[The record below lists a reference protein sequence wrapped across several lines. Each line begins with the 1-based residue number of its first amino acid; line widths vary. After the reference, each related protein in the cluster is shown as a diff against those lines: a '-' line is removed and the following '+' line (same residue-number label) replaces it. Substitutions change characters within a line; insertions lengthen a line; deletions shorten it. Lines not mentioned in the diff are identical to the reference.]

1 MQVSTGTTRRPIN
14 ELIVLAPVSTRTPL
28 RFSTQ
33 DETKKKKKKKRGR
46 KEINGSDCRKEILQ
60 SGDRVAVRVMLQAVL
75 AVGIREN
82 KCQEGGRA
90 VLGVLFIPRPP
101 HVPALVAVKDV
112 RNVGLLDLGAG
123 QVHPDAALVA
133 LDHRPPGERLPAVA
147 GDQVPRIVP
156 CVAKR
161 KRERSDVRRAD
172 DISCCV
178 RHSSTERTRL
188 HHDVFVGDPGLP
200 LAGAHL
206 RVPDGLL
213 LRRLPQGR
221 PAAARGPV
229 HRQLLS
235 DRSHLPVPALGV
247 RLALSGAFEFL
258 SFGLFGVFA
267 AFDTSP
273 FLALAAAAVRRRYG
287 GTQRQLF
294 QLFVLLALRLRA
306 GRALVQGVFKAHLVQ
321 QSAIGVHAAN
331 AFALVR
337 SGFPDKRVD
346 GVNV

>member
-1 MQVSTGTTRRPIN
+1 MCAS
-14 ELIVLAPVSTRTPL
+14 
-28 RFSTQ
+28 
-33 DETKKKKKKKRGR
+33 
-46 KEINGSDCRKEILQ
+46 
-60 SGDRVAVRVMLQAVL
+60 
-75 AVGIREN
+75 
-82 KCQEGGRA
+82 
-90 VLGVLFIPRPP
+90 
-101 HVPALVAVKDV
+101 
-112 RNVGLLDLGAG
+112 
-123 QVHPDAALVA
+123 AA
-133 LDHRPPGERLPAVA
+133 
-147 GDQVPRIVP
+147 
-156 CVAKR
+156 
-161 KRERSDVRRAD
+161 
-172 DISCCV
+172 
-178 RHSSTERTRL
+178 RTRL
-188 HHDVFVGDPGLP
+188 HHDVFVGDPGLA

-221 PAAARGPV
+221 PAAAAPAAARGPV

-235 DRSHLPVPALGV
+235 DWSHLPVPALGV

-267 AFDTSP
+267 ALDTSP
-273 FLALAAAAVRRRYG
+273 FLALAAAAVRRRDG

-306 GRALVQGVFKAHLVQ
+306 SRALVQGVFKAHLVQ

>member
-1 MQVSTGTTRRPIN
+1 MHVSTGSTRRPIN
-14 ELIVLAPVSTRTPL
+14 ELIVNAPVSTRPPL

-33 DETKKKKKKKRGR
+33 DETKKKKKGGR
-46 KEINGSDCRKEILQ
+46 KETNGSDCRKEILQ
-60 SGDRVAVRVMLQAVL
+60 IGDRVAVRVMLQAVL

-82 KCQEGGRA
+82 ECQEGGRA

-147 GDQVPRIVP
+147 GDQVPRIVS
-156 CVAKR
+156 CDAKKEKKE
-161 KRERSDVRRAD
+161 KRCEMGG
-172 DISCCV
+172 DISSCV
-178 RHSSTERTRL
+178 KRSSTRRTRL

-200 LAGAHL
+200 LTGAHL

-221 PAAARGPV
+221 PAAAARVPV

-306 GRALVQGVFKAHLVQ
+306 SRALVQGVFKAHLVQ